1 MTGAAINTN
10 AALYEKLKS
19 VMDGFNAPIRY
30 AVAYGSGAYSQ
41 KGYDGQ
47 TIGKDTMVH
56 RIGHRFHVELLLMRS
71 LINTFPYRW
80 TLYLE

>member
-56 RIGHRFHVELLLMRS
+56 TYWAPLPCGTPADAIA
-71 LINTFPYRW
+71 NQ
-80 TLYLE
+80 YLSI